1 MMKIFIL
8 ARRFFHMGTLVKD
21 VTLDKV
27 FQHIKY
33 FSISA
38 YILVLEYIYFEYES

>member
-1 MMKIFIL
+1 MMKIFNL
-8 ARRFFHMGTLVKD
+8 VRQFSHMGTLVKD

-38 YILVLEYIYFEYES
+38 YILILEYIYLEYES